1 MAYGM
6 TQKDVQSICD
16 FYGYD
21 GNISDL
27 KQKAKDALLNKLCVV
42 VSGTNKHN
50 SSYMKPYRRTHS
62 FRNHKRTK
70 HGTRKNKSHC

>member
-6 TQKDVQSICD
+6 SQKDVQSICD

-42 VSGTNKHN
+42 VSGSNDHN
-50 SSYMKPYRRTHS
+50 TSYMKPYRRSRS
-62 FRNHKRTK
+62 FRNNRRNK
-70 HGTRKNKSHC
+70 HGTRKNKNPY